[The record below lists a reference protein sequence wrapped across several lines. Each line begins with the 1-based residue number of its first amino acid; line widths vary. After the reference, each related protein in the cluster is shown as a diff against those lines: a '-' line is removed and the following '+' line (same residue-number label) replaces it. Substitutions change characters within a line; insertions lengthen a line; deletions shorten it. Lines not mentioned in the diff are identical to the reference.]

1 MGFGVG
7 VFLLLVGAILA
18 FAVRDSWEVLDVTMI
33 GYICIGVGILALI
46 LALVTLLTRPAAA
59 LRCDA
64 HTGTQGTHR

>member
-46 LALVTLLTRPAAA
+46 LALITLLTRNN
-59 LRCDA
+59 R
-64 HTGTQGTHR
+64 RR

>member
-1 MGFGVG
+1 MSFGVG

-46 LALVTLLTRPAAA
+46 LALITLLMRNS
-59 LRCDA
+59 R
-64 HTGTQGTHR
+64 RR

>member
-1 MGFGVG
+1 MSFGVG

-46 LALVTLLTRPAAA
+46 LALITLLARNS
-59 LRCDA
+59 R
-64 HTGTQGTHR
+64 RR

>member
-46 LALVTLLTRPAAA
+46 LALVTLLTRNS
-59 LRCDA
+59 R
-64 HTGTQGTHR
+64 QR

>member
-46 LALVTLLTRPAAA
+46 LALITLLTRNS
-59 LRCDA
+59 R
-64 HTGTQGTHR
+64 RR

>member
-1 MGFGVG
+1 MSFGVG

-46 LALVTLLTRPAAA
+46 LALVTLLTRNS
-59 LRCDA
+59 RR
-64 HTGTQGTHR
+64 G

>member
-1 MGFGVG
+1 MSFGVG

-46 LALVTLLTRPAAA
+46 LALVTLLTRNS
-59 LRCDA
+59 R
-64 HTGTQGTHR
+64 QR

>member
-33 GYICIGVGILALI
+33 GYICIGVGIIALI
-46 LALVTLLTRPAAA
+46 LALVTLLTRNS
-59 LRCDA
+59 R
-64 HTGTQGTHR
+64 QR

>member
-1 MGFGVG
+1 MSFGVG

-46 LALVTLLTRPAAA
+46 LALITLLTRNS
-59 LRCDA
+59 R
-64 HTGTQGTHR
+64 QR

>member
-1 MGFGVG
+1 MSFGVG

-46 LALVTLLTRPAAA
+46 LALITLLTRNS
-59 LRCDA
+59 R
-64 HTGTQGTHR
+64 RR

>member
-1 MGFGVG
+1 MSFGVG

-46 LALVTLLTRPAAA
+46 LALLTLLTRNS
-59 LRCDA
+59 R
-64 HTGTQGTHR
+64 RR

>member
-1 MGFGVG
+1 MSFGVG

-46 LALVTLLTRPAAA
+46 LALITLLTRNSS
-59 LRCDA
+59 R
-64 HTGTQGTHR
+64 R

>member
-1 MGFGVG
+1 MSFGVG

-46 LALVTLLTRPAAA
+46 LALVTLLTRNS
-59 LRCDA
+59 R
-64 HTGTQGTHR
+64 RR